1 MLINVFN
8 DYCHIFQPSAMMCK
22 APQQNWVNFSEVIPD
37 TYRHQRMKYPERKIC
52 RMTYIVCCWKPYI
65 PQAPCDDLRW
75 SSSPGVHQNTDTQ
88 CVTMVWSWSVWVV
101 TLIPLGACV
110 CVASAS
116 LAQLAEW
123 ETAHSLLPPSRD
135 VLWCILLSGFS
146 FSICSHVF
154 NYLLKMLLCKAG
166 LFHFRCSLPPT

>member
-88 CVTMVWSWSVWVV
+88 CVTMAWSWSVWVV
-101 TLIPLGACV
+101 TLIPLGVCV
-110 CVASAS
+110 CVC
-116 LAQLAEW
+116 
-123 ETAHSLLPPSRD
+123 
-135 VLWCILLSGFS
+135 V
-146 FSICSHVF
+146 
-154 NYLLKMLLCKAG
+154 
-166 LFHFRCSLPPT
+166 CSLSFFGAAGRVGDSTQPAATKQRCAVMYFTQWFFLQHMFTCF